1 MPAPSVAVKI
11 PPTIPPITMM
21 IRSRLGIASK
31 VTLIASFIG
40 VFPEVGIYAFCVNK
54 GNYHGTNT
62 HKDTRNVASHK

>member
-40 VFPEVGIYAFCVNK
+40 VFPEVGYLCFFA
-54 GNYHGTNT
+54 
-62 HKDTRNVASHK
+62 